1 MHMYFHIVG
10 SIPSGY
16 STGSEIT
23 YEKVSACVVL
33 LGLPDLPPEWLDH
46 FAFPP
51 AVNEHASSHILA
63 IRMCC
68 HIFNLANLI
77 GENGIHVL
85 ICISL
90 ITNEF
95 EHFTCLRAILFFFQ
109 VSSDYLFLIARF
121 LVLCLS
127 FFKNSSHFRNIS
139 PLCHVQNSLLV
150 CSCFFLFV
158 YDNFFLTRKFLFN
171 IYVVIFSSLL
181 LALDFEL

>member
-1 MHMYFHIVG
+1 MC
-10 SIPSGY
+10 
-16 STGSEIT
+16 
-23 YEKVSACVVL
+23 CVVGTARFTSRVVGPL
-33 LGLPDLPPEWLDH
+33 CIPTSSEWACL
-46 FAFPP
+46 FP
-51 AVNEHASSHILA
+51 HS
-63 IRMCC
+63 C
-68 HIFNLANLI
+68 HQDVLSYFLANLI

-109 VSSDYLFLIARF
+109 VSSDHLFLIARF

-158 YDNFFLTRKFLFN
+158 YDNFFLTRKFFFN
-171 IYVVIFSSLL
+171 IYVVIFISLL
-181 LALDFEL
+181 LALGFEL